1 MHEADE
7 YLAAMEIDFRSCLG
21 YDTDKEYRSDAAQ
34 SARFVIAWDHLLQVD
49 LFDIMRRFF
58 EAPEVWRLPP

>member
-21 YDTDKEYRSDAAQ
+21 YDVDKEHRPDAAQ
-34 SARFVIAWDHLLQVD
+34 YVRIVIAWGHLLQVD
-49 LFDIMRRFF
+49 LLDII
-58 EAPEVWRLPP
+58 L